1 MSKAEIQAKLAE
13 WKLPPWFLSVYNAL
27 VIGVFFLIALGGSV
41 RIMKAGLACPDWP
54 LCFGDVIPD
63 YHPQVYFEFIH
74 RVVAGVVA
82 IATLIL
88 HVFLF
93 RSRAPRAVKL
103 LAGFALL
110 LLAAQIV
117 FGGLTVLLLLQS
129 YVVATHLILG
139 TGFFSTL
146 LWIYLSLKPSP
157 ATGVEPSWLAR
168 WSLFMVLA
176 VYGQILLGGL
186 VASHF
191 ASLVCID
198 FPTCHG
204 EWFPTFSGI
213 IGLHVIHRLGA
224 YCIFIFALINALLMR
239 KFAAHARLRKL
250 SGVLFL
256 CVCGQVCLGIA
267 NVMLLTPPL
276 IAVSHLALGVGVL
289 SVAFRQLHCLRGM
302 VSTRRSPAVDTASV
316 AGPDGRLSFT

>member
-1 MSKAEIQAKLAE
+1 MSKTESNTSVQTTNLAFRH
-13 WKLPPWFLSVYNAL
+13 WNLPSWYVTAYNYL
-27 VIGVFFLIALGGSV
+27 VITVFFLIALGGSV

-74 RVVAGVVA
+74 RVLAGLVSV
-82 IATLIL
+82 ATLVLQVI
-88 HVFLF
+88 LF
-93 RSRAPRAVKL
+93 RSRAPKTLKALGVFALVVL
-103 LAGFALL
+103 LA
-110 LLAAQIV
+110 QVV

-139 TGFFSTL
+139 TSFFSTL
-146 LWIYLSLKPSP
+146 LWIYLSLREKERPVPKSI
-157 ATGVEPSWLAR
+157 GPSWLMGLC
-168 WSLFMVLA
+168 LFMVVA
-176 VYGQILLGGL
+176 IFGQILLGGL
-186 VASHF
+186 VAAHF

-224 YCIFIFALINALLMR
+224 YFIFLSALTNWILMR
-239 KFAAHARLRKL
+239 KYSTSPRLKKL
-250 SGVLFL
+250 SGILFL

-267 NVMLLTPPL
+267 NVLLLTPPL
-276 IAVSHLALGVGVL
+276 IAVGHLALGVGVL
-289 SVAFRQLHCLRGM
+289 SVAFRQLHF
-302 VSTRRSPAVDTASV
+302 VRSVRAQGA
-316 AGPDGRLSFT
+316 